1 MHKDLK
7 LSLENLNSF
16 SDDVVGIGNFAN
28 RMLAGTYEEFISVL
42 YDDID
47 KIVSKME
54 ENPELLIKTSEDA
67 LTIQII
73 NSLHFMGYDSSH
85 ETKIGGHA
93 DLVVK
98 KPIKNW
104 LWIGEAKIHKDY
116 AWLLKGFNQLTTR
129 YSTGNDN
136 NCQGGLL
143 IYIRNINA
151 KNVMDK
157 WKEHLEKQDD
167 IEELKITP
175 CPNNSLSF
183 YSSHNH
189 QRTGLEFKVRH
200 VPLVLC
206 FKPQDK

>member
-1 MHKDLK
+1 MHKDLT
-7 LSLENLNSF
+7 LSLKTLKNFGADVPGIENF
-16 SDDVVGIGNFAN
+16 PN
-28 RMLAGTYEEFISVL
+28 RLLAGTYEEFISVL

-47 KIVSKME
+47 KIVARME
-54 ENPELLIKTSEDA
+54 ENPELLKNDSEDR
-67 LTIQII
+67 LTIDII
-73 NSLHFMGYDSSH
+73 NQLRAMGYDASH

-116 AWLLKGFNQLTTR
+116 AWLLKGFQQLTTR
-129 YSTGNDN
+129 YTTGSNN
-136 NCQGGLL
+136 NCQGSLL
-143 IYIRNINA
+143 IYIRNIDS

-157 WKEHLEKQDD
+157 WKTHLKEKIND
-167 IEELKITP
+167 IKITP

-200 VPLVLC
+200 IPLVLC

>member
-7 LSLENLNSF
+7 LSLKNLNDF
-16 SDDVVGIGNFAN
+16 SDDVPGIGNFAN
-28 RMLAGTYEEFISVL
+28 RMLAETYEKFISVL

-47 KIVSKME
+47 KIVARME
-54 ENPELLIKTSEDA
+54 ENPELRKDDGEDR
-67 LTIQII
+67 LTIEII
-73 NSLHFMGYDSSH
+73 NQLCAMGYDASH

-98 KPIKNW
+98 NQTKGWI
-104 LWIGEAKIHKDY
+104 WIGEAKIHNGY

-143 IYIRNINA
+143 IYIRNIDA
-151 KNVMDK
+151 KNVMNK
-157 WKEHLEKQDD
+157 WQTHLKEN
-167 IEELKITP
+167 IEGIKIMP

-183 YSSHNH
+183 YSTHNH

-200 VPLVLC
+200 IPLVLS

>member
-1 MHKDLK
+1 MHKELK
-7 LSLENLNSF
+7 SSLETINSF
-16 SDDVVGIGNFAN
+16 SDDVPGIGNFAN
-28 RMLAGTYEEFISVL
+28 RVLAGTYEEFISVL

-47 KIVSKME
+47 KIVERME
-54 ENPELLIKTSEDA
+54 ENPELLKDDSEDR
-67 LTIQII
+67 LTIDIKNQ
-73 NSLHFMGYDSSH
+73 LCATGYDASH
-85 ETKIGGHA
+85 ETKLGGHV

-98 KPIKNW
+98 KLIKNW
-104 LWIGEAKIHKDY
+104 IWIGEAKIHKDY
-116 AWLLKGFNQLTTR
+116 AWLLKGFNQLATR

-157 WKEHLEKQDD
+157 WEEHLEKQDD